1 MKLIQGKILIFMEI
15 LLLFLI
21 VYGVML
27 IYVDE
32 WAVFH

>member
-1 MKLIQGKILIFMEI
+1 MEI